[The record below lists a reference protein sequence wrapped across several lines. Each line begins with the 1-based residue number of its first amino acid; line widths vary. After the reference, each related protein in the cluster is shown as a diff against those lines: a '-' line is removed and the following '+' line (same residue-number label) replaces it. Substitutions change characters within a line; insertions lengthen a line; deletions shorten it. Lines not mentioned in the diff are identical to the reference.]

1 MAQKGCL
8 VVCGDA
14 GDALGDSIYE
24 AHLYVRGSVAGLG
37 ADCVEKEMRD
47 EHVAEL
53 SALLERAEVEDCD
66 AADFKRYGSARKL
79 YNFDVDN
86 AGSY

>member
-1 MAQKGCL
+1 
-8 VVCGDA
+8 
-14 GDALGDSIYE
+14 
-24 AHLYVRGSVAGLG
+24 
-37 ADCVEKEMRD
+37 MRD